1 MITMNRNA
9 TRDMY
14 FIDDLSKNVR
24 ENIFVLFD
32 KLQQDLNYRE
42 IFYVFLSIKIKKKN
56 DHHLRKKEMIEFF
69 EHALQLYLRVKSFY
83 YI

>member
-24 ENIFVLFD
+24 ENILVLFD
-32 KLQQDLNYRE
+32 KLQQDLNYKQ
-42 IFYVFLSIKIKKKN
+42 IFYVFLSIKIKKK
-56 DHHLRKKEMIEFF
+56 RSSFKEKRDDRIF
-69 EHALQLYLRVKSFY
+69 
-83 YI
+83 

>member
-24 ENIFVLFD
+24 ENILVLFD
-32 KLQQDLNYRE
+32 KLQQDLNYRQ
-42 IFYVFLSIKIKKKN
+42 IFYVFLSIKIKKK
-56 DHHLRKKEMIEFF
+56 RSSFKEKRDDRIF
-69 EHALQLYLRVKSFY
+69 
-83 YI
+83 

>member
-24 ENIFVLFD
+24 ENILVLFD
-32 KLQQDLNYRE
+32 KLQQDLNYRQ
-42 IFYVFLSIKIKKKN
+42 IFYVFLSIEIKKK
-56 DHHLRKKEMIEFF
+56 RSSFKEKRDDRIF
-69 EHALQLYLRVKSFY
+69 
-83 YI
+83 